1 MVSRHLLATPPQPT
15 SEDLLW
21 LTPNSAFIPRVAI
34 CHGGTYITSDNFSA
48 QKISFQDS
56 VTSHP
61 SPCKRCLHDSSEPI
75 AASNPSYS
83 PQCGSHNRMHYLSV
97 LLICLDSKHDLV
109 KQRK

>member
-48 QKISFQDS
+48 QKNNFQNS
-56 VTSHP
+56 VTIFT
-61 SPCKRCLHDSSEPI
+61 DSTPVWGNTESTGVNI
-75 AASNPSYS
+75 K
-83 PQCGSHNRMHYLSV
+83 
-97 LLICLDSKHDLV
+97 LDSDLTV
-109 KQRK
+109 LSDIDSMNQ